1 MSNVKN
7 ILLVGVG
14 GQGTILTSKILSKGF
29 VEHGYDVKMAEIHGM
44 SQRGG
49 SVTTQIRY
57 GDKVYSPV
65 IEKGTADIIV
75 AFEKTEALRYIDYLK
90 KDGNVVVNNHEIY
103 PVTVNIGACQYP
115 NGVIEEY
122 NKVIGKENV
131 HAISAFK
138 MAETLG
144 NTKCMNIVLLGALVK
159 IFELENIDWKQLIK
173 DNVPQKVVELNLK
186 AFDMGYNF
194 NN

>member
-1 MSNVKN
+1 MSNTKN
-7 ILLVGVG
+7 ILLIGVG

-29 VEHGYDVKMAEIHGM
+29 VENGYDVKMAEIHGM

-75 AFEKTEALRYIDYLK
+75 AFEKSEALRWLEYLK
-90 KDGNVVVNNHEIY
+90 EDGILVVNDFEIH
-103 PVTVNIGACQYP
+103 PVTVAIGVAVYP
-115 NGVIEEY
+115 DGILEEY
-122 NKVIGKENV
+122 KAKVGDLHVIKAHDIAYE
-131 HAISAFK
+131 
-138 MAETLG
+138 LG

-159 IFELENIDWKQLIK
+159 MFELDNIDWKSIIK
-173 DNVPQKVVELNLK
+173 DTVPDKFVELNIK
-186 AFDMGYNF
+186 AFEAGYDIN
-194 NN
+194 